1 MALKSTGGISLPKI
15 KNTAGMEIRSYD
27 CPDSVKLD
35 LPEGCFPCVSEGD
48 VVSRFQPVARDEEG
62 FIVAASIP
70 GTVRSCNNR
79 YILIKNDMSQNA
91 LLPDPDK
98 PASVDDINYDS
109 LLDYCR
115 RYGIRGAFSGV
126 PLYRK
131 LASAYGSCERIIINC
146 LESDPYSGHVRS
158 LVSAHAREIVLGA
171 KILMIG
177 MGVKKCVFA
186 LGKSYDNQ
194 SNLLEYHAKPV
205 SGMIFAYI
213 TEKYPA
219 GNEHLLLDAIYRKE
233 FSRAVTAESEG
244 YPVISAETVYE
255 LFSSLCTGLPS
266 IYKTL
271 TLTGK
276 GFVSPCNIRVPNGCA
291 VADLID
297 FAGARI
303 AKYPVAF
310 ALGGSMNGEKVSRSA
325 HIKSNT
331 NMLTAFKDKRE
342 RAIACIRCAR
352 CASFCPM
359 QLVPFLFHDS
369 FCANE
374 PNESTVHG
382 LYNCIECGIC
392 AYMCVSG
399 IDLLAEIREQ
409 KRIMA
414 FGEDYYNEEVDP
426 VCEPQSD
433 DSAPETADEVSGCQ
447 NITEIHPDVNDAESV
462 ETNENT
468 VMMTETVIPEV
479 NETEQSE
486 CDECKTVI
494 VDENESADTVSSE
507 ENDAYE
513 AIKSEETDNDIE
525 Q

>member
-15 KNTAGMEIRSYD
+15 KNTAGTEIRTYD
-27 CPDSVKLD
+27 CPDSVRLD
-35 LPEGCFPCVSEGD
+35 LPDGCVPCVSEGEA
-48 VVSRFQPVARDEEG
+48 VVRFQPVARDDDG

-70 GTVRSCNNR
+70 GTVISCGSR

-91 LLPDPDK
+91 LSPDRGK

-109 LLDYCR
+109 LLAYCR

-158 LVSAHAREIVLGA
+158 LVSAYAREIVLGA

-186 LGKSYDNQ
+186 LGKTYDNQ
-194 SNLLEYHAKPV
+194 SNLLEYHAKSV

-233 FSRAVTAESEG
+233 FSRAVPTESEG

-255 LFSSLCTGLPS
+255 LFSSMCTGLPS

-271 TLTGK
+271 TLAGK
-276 GFVSPCNIRVPNGCA
+276 GFISPCNIRVPNGSA

-303 AKYPVAF
+303 EKRPIIF
-310 ALGGSMNGEKVSRSA
+310 ALGGSMNGEIVPRSS
-325 HIKSNT
+325 HIRSNT
-331 NMLTAFKDKRE
+331 NMLTAFRE
-342 RAIACIRCAR
+342 KQERSLACIRCAR

-369 FCANE
+369 FCADE
-374 PNESTVHG
+374 PEESAKHG

-392 AYMCVSG
+392 TYMCVSG

-409 KRIMA
+409 KRILT
-414 FGEDYYNEEVDP
+414 FGDDYYDRESDP
-426 VCEPQSD
+426 VCEPQKSD
-433 DSAPETADEVSGCQ
+433 DNDVKTVNAVSESENHAELFPQ
-447 NITEIHPDVNDAESV
+447 ANDAEIGI
-462 ETNENT
+462 NENT
-468 VMMTETVIPEV
+468 VMTTKTETPDD
-479 NETEQSE
+479 NETDDHE
-486 CDECKTVI
+486 CDECTTVT
-494 VDENESADTVSSE
+494 VCENDGADTGSAE
-507 ENDAYE
+507 ENDADE
-513 AIKSEETDNDIE
+513 TIKSEEKENDIE